1 MSDKLWIPDNGDSTF
16 TNPVIYADYSDPDV
30 IRVGDTY
37 YMTASSFNYCPGLP
51 ILVSKDLVN
60 WKLVNYATK
69 NITDNTVN
77 NYDIP
82 QHSRGIWAPSI
93 RYNNGTFYIFY
104 GMPDEGYYVVET
116 KDPYGEWSE
125 PYLLMRGKGYIDPC
139 PIWDGDKA
147 YVVHG
152 YAKSRIG
159 FKSFLGIFEMS
170 PDCKSVIGEDK
181 ILYDGLATNHTI
193 EGPKTYKI
201 GEYFYILAPAGGVK
215 KGWQTALRS
224 KSIYGPFEEAYVLAK
239 GDTIVN
245 GPHQGSLV
253 DDAEGNLWFV
263 HFQDRG
269 LYGRLTHVQPTR
281 MVDGW
286 PVMGE
291 GDNTPAGPDNVA
303 SKYCGHP
310 VITYKMPASLVNLE
324 STIAANSSQ
333 LVESSQAAQGTTIA
347 DPLQA
352 EQGLDYEQLAKLSA
366 VSQGLALGSQL
377 GLDASDD
384 FSSDKLGLQWQWTG
398 NYYDDFYKFVPADA
412 AGAASQSQ
420 ALRLFAKNP
429 AQDADPTIWR
439 SANVLTQKII
449 TPFFDIVTD
458 IDFSGLRDNEQ
469 TGLVM
474 MGGEYAYIAVR
485 QVDGQRKL
493 VLAEA
498 YTDKSIL
505 TTVNSMTTAY
515 VGEKITE
522 ICDIPADCNK
532 IQLGLY
538 LVPDGSEPTKNPLLA
553 VADNMKF
560 GFYYILGGAATDGGA
575 IVDGGA
581 AATAGC
587 ATRVDVATAFFPADH
602 TWVGAKAGLF
612 TLALDTEEHAGY
624 ADFNYIHVEN
634 V

>member
-1 MSDKLWIPDNGDSTF
+1 MSDKLWTPDNGDGTY

-51 ILVSKDLVN
+51 ILISKDLVN
-60 WKLVNYATK
+60 WKLVNYATG
-69 NITDNTVN
+69 NITDNSVN

-82 QHSRGIWAPSI
+82 QHSRGIWAPAI

-116 KDPYGEWSE
+116 KDPLGKWSE
-125 PYLLMRGKGYIDPC
+125 PHLLLRGKGLIDPC

-159 FKSFLGIFEMS
+159 FKSFLGIFEMT
-170 PDCKSVIGEDK
+170 PDCKSVIGDDK

-215 KGWQTALRS
+215 PGWQTALRS
-224 KSIYGPFEEAYVLAK
+224 KSIYGPFEEAYVLAT

-245 GPHQGSLV
+245 GPHQGALV
-253 DDAEGNLWFV
+253 DDANGDLWFV

-269 LYGRLTHVQPTR
+269 LYGRLTHVQPVR
-281 MVDGW
+281 FVDGW

-291 GDNTPAGPDNVA
+291 GENTPAGPDKVV

-310 VITYKMPASLVNLE
+310 VITHKMPASLVNLK
-324 STIAANSSQ
+324 STNMP
-333 LVESSQAAQGTTIA
+333 
-347 DPLQA
+347 DPLQPS
-352 EQGLDYEQLAKLSA
+352 QTLDLEQLSKLSA
-366 VSQGLALGSQL
+366 ATQSLELESRL

-384 FSSDKLGLQWQWTG
+384 FMGDKLGLQWQWTG
-398 NYYDDFYKFVPADA
+398 NGYDEYYKLGENADSANKFD
-412 AGAASQSQ
+412 G
-420 ALRLFAKNP
+420 LRLFALNP
-429 AQDADPTIWR
+429 SKDDCPTIWR

-449 TPFFDIVTD
+449 TPFFEIVTEL
-458 IDFSGLRDNEQ
+458 DFTGLKNNEQ

-485 QVDGQRKL
+485 QENGCKKL
-493 VLAEA
+493 ILAEA
-498 YTDKSIL
+498 YTDKERL

-522 ICDIPADCNK
+522 IRDIPVGLNK
-532 IQLGLY
+532 IQLGIY
-538 LVPDGSEPTKNPLLA
+538 LVSDGTEPTKNPLK
-553 VADNMKF
+553 ADASNLKF
-560 GFYYILGGAATDGGA
+560 GFFYIDENGNR
-575 IVDGGA
+575 IEVP
-581 AATAGC
+581 
-587 ATRVDVATAFFPADH
+587 TAFFPSDH
-602 TWVGAKAGLF
+602 TWVGAKAGIF
-612 TLALDTEEHAGY
+612 TLALDNEKHTGY
-624 ADFNYIHVEN
+624 ADFKKFVVKNM
-634 V
+634 